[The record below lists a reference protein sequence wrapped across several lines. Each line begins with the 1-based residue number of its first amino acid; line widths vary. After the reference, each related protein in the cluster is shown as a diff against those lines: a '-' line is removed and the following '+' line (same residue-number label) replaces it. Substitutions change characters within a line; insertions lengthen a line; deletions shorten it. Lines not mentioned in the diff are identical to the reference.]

1 MKIKHIL
8 LFLIAWVSSMS
19 LAYAQQTV
27 VASGSVMDEKGEL
40 LIGVSI
46 SVKEVPSMGAITD
59 IDGRFKIGG
68 IKAGHTLVI
77 SYVGY
82 DPQEIKMNKSNERMR
97 VVLKESSNV
106 MDEVVITASGKVQKK
121 INVTGA
127 ITGVEVA
134 TLKTPATSISNMLG
148 GRVPGI
154 ISVTRSGEPGKDF
167 SEFWVRG
174 ISTFGAGQGALVLID
189 GVEGN
194 LNTLDPEDIES
205 FSILKDASST
215 AVYGVRGA
223 NGVVLV
229 STKKGKAGK
238 LNLQVKANAGISY
251 SPRMPKYVRAAE
263 YAALA
268 NEAAVTRGRIPVY
281 SDVDV
286 DLFRNHMDPDFHPDV
301 DWRDVILR
309 DYTWNQQYFL
319 SASGGGE
326 VARYYISA
334 GFTTKD
340 AIFKQDKG
348 VNKYNTNVN
357 YNKFNFRANVDVNV
371 TSTTTLSLNEE
382 TVIVTQNYP
391 GYGNDSK
398 VLWQAQSNL
407 TPVTVPLMYTT
418 GQAPGYG
425 TDKSNISPYVLL
437 NMTGYRKFY
446 SNDNKI
452 TMQLN
457 QDLKMITPGLS
468 IAGLVNI
475 NSIGARTQVREKMPA
490 IYYAHGYKRDGTLD
504 LEKISDAVERY
515 VYVELVN
522 PLGNLVE
529 RVKIRPDSL
538 GCFYGHIPLGEDLP
552 EGNYSLRAYT
562 WFMQN
567 IGEEY
572 FPHKLIYISDPV
584 SEAISPEISY
594 SAENNDVHAEIHF
607 LSKPDNRSVTPT
619 QAILFPDG
627 DRDKEGKVLSLEG
640 ENIHYTFKKK
650 EIPASRTFLLQTV
663 YDGKISNRYFRIP
676 ELSKTFDVAF
686 FPEGGHAAQSTTIK
700 MAFKAID
707 ADGLSTEVEGQ
718 VFDEEGQVCADFK
731 SQHLGM
737 GSFRM
742 YYVPGKKYHA
752 VCSDGTGVSKRFD
765 LPEPSPDAISL
776 NTLWSRDYLRVSLS
790 KSPDTPL
797 GTSLTLVAHL
807 RGIVLYAQPWDDKQ
821 NYVDF
826 EKDFFPA
833 GIVHFLLVDEGRNIL
848 SERLVFSLQKSALAQ
863 TEVRLDREN
872 YLAREK
878 VDMDIQ
884 IKDINGNPMSGN
896 FALAVVDRTDVKPDT
911 VSNIVSTLLLT
922 SDLKGHI
929 ESPLS
934 YLQDSRSSSYAL
946 DLLMMTQGWRKYN
959 IPEVLKGNVTSALPY
974 NLELGDEVS
983 GKVEGLFSALK
994 EGNISLLAL
1003 KDSLIG
1009 TELTKPDRNGRFV
1022 FDKLEYPS
1030 GTHYIV
1036 QALSKKGSSK
1046 VFIELDPYKSF
1057 PAPRIGCIPRIEKP
1071 HIEENYMAKMDQKYT
1086 IENGMRVYNLAEV
1099 IVTGRRE
1106 RVVKTESPF
1115 YSVGVSKVLTEEDVK
1130 KGHFISTYD
1139 LLRRLPGITI
1149 TNNEVRY
1156 RFAPVM
1162 VLLDNVPEENFD
1174 FDLLDVDDIKDVF
1187 YSPATSV
1194 GPLYGAAAGN
1204 GAIVVTTKNGFVQK
1218 NKMNSNMQTITTLGY
1233 QQTVEFY
1240 SPAYD
1245 TEAKKESV
1253 KPDLR
1258 STIYWNP
1265 SVQVDESGTVQV
1277 SFYTADSAADYGVV
1291 IEGVCTSGNLIYSGE
1306 KVISR
1311 HSDSY

>member
-8 LFLIAWVSSMS
+8 LFLMAWVSSMN

-82 DPQEIKMNKSNERMR
+82 DPQEIKMNKSDERMR

-189 GVEGN
+189 GIEGN

-238 LNLQVKANAGISY
+238 LNLQVKANTGISY
-251 SPRMPKYVRAAE
+251 SPQMPKYVRAAE

-281 SDVDV
+281 TDVDLA
-286 DLFRNHMDPDFHPDV
+286 LFRNHMDPDFHPDV
-301 DWRDVILR
+301 DWRDVILK

-371 TSTTTLSLNEE
+371 T
-382 TVIVTQNYP
+382 
-391 GYGNDSK
+391 
-398 VLWQAQSNL
+398 
-407 TPVTVPLMYTT
+407 
-418 GQAPGYG
+418 
-425 TDKSNISPYVLL
+425 
-437 NMTGYRKFY
+437 
-446 SNDNKI
+446 
-452 TMQLN
+452 
-457 QDLKMITPGLS
+457 
-468 IAGLVNI
+468 
-475 NSIGARTQVREKMPA
+475 
-490 IYYAHGYKRDGTLD
+490 
-504 LEKISDAVERY
+504 
-515 VYVELVN
+515 
-522 PLGNLVE
+522 
-529 RVKIRPDSL
+529 
-538 GCFYGHIPLGEDLP
+538 
-552 EGNYSLRAYT
+552 
-562 WFMQN
+562 
-567 IGEEY
+567 
-572 FPHKLIYISDPV
+572 
-584 SEAISPEISY
+584 
-594 SAENNDVHAEIHF
+594 
-607 LSKPDNRSVTPT
+607 PT

-627 DRDKEGKVLSLEG
+627 DRDKQGKVLSLEG

-676 ELSKTFDVAF
+676 ELSKNFDVAF

-707 ADGLSTEVEGQ
+707 ADGLSTEIEGQ
-718 VFDEEGQVCADFK
+718 VLDEEGQVCADFK

-752 VCSDGTGVSKRFD
+752 VCSDGTGVSQRFD

-776 NTLWSRDYLRVSLS
+776 NTLWSKDYLRVSLS

-807 RGIVLYAQPWDDKQ
+807 RGIVLYAQPWDNKQ
-821 NYVDF
+821 SYVDF
-826 EKDFFPA
+826 EKNFFPA

-848 SERLVFSLQKSALAQ
+848 SERLVFSLQKSALVQ

-959 IPEVLKGNVTSALPY
+959 IPEVLKGNITDTLPY

-1009 TELTKPDRNGRFV
+1009 TELAKPDRNGRFV
-1022 FDKLEYPS
+1022 FDRLEYPS
-1030 GTHYIV
+1030 GTQYIV

-1057 PAPRIGCIPRIEKP
+1057 PAPKIGFIPRIEKP

-1099 IVTGRRE
+1099 IVTARRE
-1106 RVVKTESPF
+1106 RAVKTESPF
-1115 YSVGVSKVLTEEDVK
+1115 YSVGTSKVLTEEDVK

-1139 LLRRLPGITI
+1139 LLRRLPGITV

-1194 GPLYGAAAGN
+1194 GPLYGSAAGN

-1218 NKMNSNMQTITTLGY
+1218 NKMNSNIQTIASVGY

-1245 TEAKKESV
+1245 TKAKKESTT
-1253 KPDLR
+1253 PDLR

-1265 SVQVDESGTVQV
+1265 SVQVDESGTAHV

-1306 KVISR
+1306 KIVLR
-1311 HSDSY
+1311 HNASY

>member
-1 MKIKHIL
+1 MRSTIFCKLYKIYIMRTYFFSL
-8 LFLIAWVSSMS
+8 LFLCMQNVFAQAPLAVETDSMS
-19 LAYAQQTV
+19 VENLFLQQM
-27 VASGSVMDEKGEL
+27 SH
-40 LIGVSI
+40 
-46 SVKEVPSMGAITD
+46 
-59 IDGRFKIGG
+59 F
-68 IKAGHTLVI
+68 
-77 SYVGY
+77 
-82 DPQEIKMNKSNERMR
+82 PQEKLYLQTDR
-97 VVLKESSNV
+97 
-106 MDEVVITASGKVQKK
+106 
-121 INVTGA
+121 
-127 ITGVEVA
+127 
-134 TLKTPATSISNMLG
+134 
-148 GRVPGI
+148 GI
-154 ISVTRSGEPGKDF
+154 YMSGETLWFRTHLVD
-167 SEFWVRG
+167 
-174 ISTFGAGQGALVLID
+174 ALM
-189 GVEGN
+189 
-194 LNTLDPEDIES
+194 
-205 FSILKDASST
+205 LK
-215 AVYGVRGA
+215 
-223 NGVVLV
+223 
-229 STKKGKAGK
+229 
-238 LNLQVKANAGISY
+238 QANAS
-251 SPRMPKYVRAAE
+251 
-263 YAALA
+263 
-268 NEAAVTRGRIPVY
+268 
-281 SDVDV
+281 
-286 DLFRNHMDPDFHPDV
+286 
-301 DWRDVILR
+301 
-309 DYTWNQQYFL
+309 
-319 SASGGGE
+319 
-326 VARYYISA
+326 
-334 GFTTKD
+334 
-340 AIFKQDKG
+340 
-348 VNKYNTNVN
+348 
-357 YNKFNFRANVDVNV
+357 
-371 TSTTTLSLNEE
+371 
-382 TVIVTQNYP
+382 
-391 GYGNDSK
+391 
-398 VLWQAQSNL
+398 
-407 TPVTVPLMYTT
+407 
-418 GQAPGYG
+418 
-425 TDKSNISPYVLL
+425 
-437 NMTGYRKFY
+437 
-446 SNDNKI
+446 
-452 TMQLN
+452 
-457 QDLKMITPGLS
+457 
-468 IAGLVNI
+468 
-475 NSIGARTQVREKMPA
+475 
-490 IYYAHGYKRDGTLD
+490 
-504 LEKISDAVERY
+504 RY

-572 FPHKLIYISDPV
+572 FSHKLIYISDPV

-627 DRDKEGKVLSLEG
+627 DRDKKGKVLSLEG
-640 ENIHYTFKKK
+640 ENIRYTFKKK

-776 NTLWSRDYLRVSLS
+776 NTLWSKDYLRVSLS

-863 TEVRLDREN
+863 TEVRPDREN

-1086 IENGMRVYNLAEV
+1086 
-1099 IVTGRRE
+1099 
-1106 RVVKTESPF
+1106 
-1115 YSVGVSKVLTEEDVK
+1115 
-1130 KGHFISTYD
+1130 
-1139 LLRRLPGITI
+1139 
-1149 TNNEVRY
+1149 
-1156 RFAPVM
+1156 
-1162 VLLDNVPEENFD
+1162 
-1174 FDLLDVDDIKDVF
+1174 
-1187 YSPATSV
+1187 TS
-1194 GPLYGAAAGN
+1194 
-1204 GAIVVTTKNGFVQK
+1204 
-1218 NKMNSNMQTITTLGY
+1218 
-1233 QQTVEFY
+1233 
-1240 SPAYD
+1240 
-1245 TEAKKESV
+1245 
-1253 KPDLR
+1253 
-1258 STIYWNP
+1258 NP
-1265 SVQVDESGTVQV
+1265 QPPS
-1277 SFYTADSAADYGVV
+1277 
-1291 IEGVCTSGNLIYSGE
+1291 
-1306 KVISR
+1306 
-1311 HSDSY
+1311 

>member
-418 GQAPGYG
+418 GQ
-425 TDKSNISPYVLL
+425 
-437 NMTGYRKFY
+437 
-446 SNDNKI
+446 
-452 TMQLN
+452 
-457 QDLKMITPGLS
+457 
-468 IAGLVNI
+468 
-475 NSIGARTQVREKMPA
+475 
-490 IYYAHGYKRDGTLD
+490 
-504 LEKISDAVERY
+504 
-515 VYVELVN
+515 
-522 PLGNLVE
+522 
-529 RVKIRPDSL
+529 
-538 GCFYGHIPLGEDLP
+538 
-552 EGNYSLRAYT
+552 
-562 WFMQN
+562 
-567 IGEEY
+567 
-572 FPHKLIYISDPV
+572 
-584 SEAISPEISY
+584 
-594 SAENNDVHAEIHF
+594 
-607 LSKPDNRSVTPT
+607 
-619 QAILFPDG
+619 
-627 DRDKEGKVLSLEG
+627 
-640 ENIHYTFKKK
+640 
-650 EIPASRTFLLQTV
+650 
-663 YDGKISNRYFRIP
+663 
-676 ELSKTFDVAF
+676 
-686 FPEGGHAAQSTTIK
+686 AAQSTTIK